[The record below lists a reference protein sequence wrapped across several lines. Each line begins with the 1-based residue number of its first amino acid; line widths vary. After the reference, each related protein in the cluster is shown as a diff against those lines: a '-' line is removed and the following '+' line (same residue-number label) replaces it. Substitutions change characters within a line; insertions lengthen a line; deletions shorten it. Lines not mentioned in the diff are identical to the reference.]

1 MEAKTRGRR
10 SSRRGDVL
18 AAVDLVAYTDLVSEA
33 LVAFS
38 RDTAYS
44 IDMARAAATIESKR
58 RVWRTRLEA
67 RKAEEEAEVS
77 FSLGLDPSLA

>member
-1 MEAKTRGRR
+1 MEFYGMVVKQ
-10 SSRRGDVL
+10 
-18 AAVDLVAYTDLVSEA
+18 A

-58 RVWRTRLEA
+58 TVWQRRLED
-67 RKAEEEAEVS
+67 RKAEEAADS
-77 FSLGLDPSLA
+77 PLSLGLEASLV